1 MYMLWS
7 KCSER
12 EDLSCSSKHAKVKQN
27 MGFNRPL
34 PKSYDLRLRSQMTTE
49 RLSNLALLS
58 IEKDVTD
65 ALRYSD
71 VIEHFKRM
79 KFRRFLL

>member
-1 MYMLWS
+1 MF
-7 KCSER
+7 
-12 EDLSCSSKHAKVKQN
+12 SSVKRIQT
-27 MGFNRPL
+27 
-34 PKSYDLRLRSQMTTE
+34 RLRSQMTTE

-79 KFRRFLL
+79 KHRRLLL